1 MKNTSIDPVWR
12 RSLNSILLYMA
23 FILFTIIVLLPIYW
37 MVRSAFAT
45 STDLIKLPLI
55 YFPQPTM
62 RNFATLFEQVPFALY
77 LRNSLLF
84 SLFTTL
90 LTLLV
95 SFFAAY
101 AFARIHFPGSGVL
114 MWILVLSMALPD
126 IGTIVPLYRILKTL
140 HLSDSLAGI
149 TLVMTSTL
157 TPFTVWVLVS
167 FIKQVPYEI
176 EEAALLDGASL
187 PQILWHILLPVTVPG
202 LVTMGLI
209 NFVNAW
215 NNLLYPL
222 SFTTS
227 PSAKT
232 LSVAITEIYAGYSPW
247 GKPWEL
253 IMAVGV
259 AMTVPIVIL
268 VLLSQ
273 RSIVRGLTGGAIK

>member
-1 MKNTSIDPVWR
+1 MKTTSINPPWR
-12 RSLNSILLYMA
+12 RSLNSILLYLA

-37 MVRSAFAT
+37 MVRSAFAI

-55 YFPQPTM
+55 YFPEPTF
-62 RNFATLFEQVPFALY
+62 RNFTTLFEQVPFALY
-77 LRNSLLF
+77 FRNSLLF

-95 SFFAAY
+95 SFLAAY
-101 AFARIHFPGSGVL
+101 AFARIHFPGSALL
-114 MWILVLSMALPD
+114 MWVLVLSMALPD

-140 HLSDSLAGI
+140 NLSDSLAGI

-167 FIKQVPYEI
+167 FIRQVPYEI
-176 EEAALLDGASL
+176 EEAAVLDGASL
-187 PQILWHILLPVTVPG
+187 PQILWHILLPVTMPG

-268 VLLSQ
+268 VLFSQ